1 MNSNIDIFFKNGNI
15 NNLKVKELEFG
26 ATNLKNE
33 FTENLNIFKITN
45 NDGSNL
51 NISKNKSFMTTER
64 LGINTVNPVKTLDVN
79 GDIKFEDSLFG
90 TNNKK
95 IMNQTDNTI
104 NLNPDNQYTKLKTKG
119 NFNISNGGLLIGDS
133 DVDVNNGDLIIGT
146 GIYDSDKSKIIE
158 IDNNN
163 INIGSSQKNLKIKGN
178 IKFEDSGVNIGANDE
193 SPEVGELNVSKKI
206 STNMIE
212 INEDGDKKIV
222 FNGTDDSNIY
232 LGDNTISSMF
242 KQDKNTILLGNNLE
256 INDSNVK
263 VINTEHGKYS
273 GILLNGDDI
282 EFHNKGGNN
291 YKGEGTLD
299 RPNLTLSNNGQ
310 LIYTIPIINLT
321 NGKVEIDKDNDTNEV
336 YEYVRSHLT
345 DKQIGSS
352 ITFSVNTS
360 KYFLSDKFF
369 NFVKN
374 RDNFARG
381 YLINKVTNDTEEVYE
396 VEFR

>member
-15 NNLKVKELEFG
+15 NNLKIQELEFG

-45 NDGSNL
+45 NDGSDL
-51 NISKNKSFMTTER
+51 NISKNKSFMTTDS
-64 LGINTVNPVKTLDVN
+64 LGINTVNPTRTLDVK

-90 TNNKK
+90 ANDKK
-95 IMNQTDNTI
+95 IMNQVGNLI
-104 NLNPDNQYTKLKTKG
+104 NLNPDNQYTQLNMKG
-119 NFNISNGGLLIGDS
+119 NLNISNGGLLIGNS
-133 DVDVNNGDLIIGT
+133 DVDVNNGDLVIGT
-146 GIYDSDKSKIIE
+146 GIYDSDKSQIIE
-158 IDNNN
+158 LDDNN
-163 INIGSSQKNLKIKGN
+163 INIGSGQKNLIMRGN

-193 SPEVGELNVSKKI
+193 SPSVGELNVSNKI

-212 INEDGDKKIV
+212 INEDGEKKIV

-232 LGDNTISSMF
+232 LGDNTISSMY
-242 KQDKNTILLGNNLE
+242 KQDKNTLLLGNNLE
-256 INDSNVK
+256 INDNSVK
-263 VINTEHGKYS
+263 VINTEHGRYS
-273 GILLNGDDI
+273 GILLNGDNI
-282 EFHNKGGNN
+282 EFHNKGGES
-291 YKGEGTLD
+291 YKGESTLD
-299 RPNLTLSNNGQ
+299 RPNLTLSNEGQ

-321 NGKVEIDKDNDTNEV
+321 NGKIEIDKDNDNNEV
-336 YEYVRSHLT
+336 YEYVRNHLT

-374 RDNFARG
+374 KENFARG
-381 YLINKVTNDTEEVYE
+381 YLINKVTNNTEEVYE

>member
-1 MNSNIDIFFKNGNI
+1 
-15 NNLKVKELEFG
+15 
-26 ATNLKNE
+26 
-33 FTENLNIFKITN
+33 
-45 NDGSNL
+45 
-51 NISKNKSFMTTER
+51 
-64 LGINTVNPVKTLDVN
+64 
-79 GDIKFEDSLFG
+79 
-90 TNNKK
+90 
-95 IMNQTDNTI
+95 
-104 NLNPDNQYTKLKTKG
+104 
-119 NFNISNGGLLIGDS
+119 
-133 DVDVNNGDLIIGT
+133 
-146 GIYDSDKSKIIE
+146 
-158 IDNNN
+158 
-163 INIGSSQKNLKIKGN
+163 
-178 IKFEDSGVNIGANDE
+178 
-193 SPEVGELNVSKKI
+193 
-206 STNMIE
+206 MIE